1 MKKVI
6 QVIIISLFTIFSFYY
21 TDKIVEFSKK
31 QDPIMI
37 SILNVKEEKEIEPVN
52 GVLSNDTM
60 SVGQSGLK
68 VDVDTSYEQMKKLKE
83 FNENL
88 LEYIS
93 IKPNIAKKDNYEKL
107 IIGSNTKEKKISLV
121 FQLDSLDKLDQIS
134 YILTLN
140 NISAT
145 FFIDGKILE
154 DNIIKVKNIF
164 DDNLKL
170 GLYGYNNSYN
180 GSSLRYSQGLINN
193 NASYSNYCLYKN
205 KEFLDTCASFK
216 INTIRPEVVEKNV
229 YNHFKENKIQG
240 LIYQIVLSNSN
251 LRELNSSIIYL
262 KQKGYAIVSLDD
274 LLKE

>member
-60 SVGQSGLK
+60 LVGQSGLK

-154 DNIIKVKNIF
+154 DNIIYSF
-164 DDNLKL
+164 DFISD
-170 GLYGYNNSYN
+170 Y
-180 GSSLRYSQGLINN
+180 I
-193 NASYSNYCLYKN
+193 SN
-205 KEFLDTCASFK
+205 E
-216 INTIRPEVVEKNV
+216 
-229 YNHFKENKIQG
+229 
-240 LIYQIVLSNSN
+240 
-251 LRELNSSIIYL
+251 L
-262 KQKGYAIVSLDD
+262 KQDD
-274 LLKE
+274 EIKELLNKDEE